1 MHCRLYIP
9 LKIRSLQ
16 AIRMVQ
22 LMRMITSVTKA
33 IRRCTMNYES
43 GEGYKKEHDTMCR
56 CRHAGASNILGQRG
70 TEETKMFQELF
81 HHVGTEYTIMVG

>member
-1 MHCRLYIP
+1 
-9 LKIRSLQ
+9 
-16 AIRMVQ
+16 
-22 LMRMITSVTKA
+22 
-33 IRRCTMNYES
+33 MNYES